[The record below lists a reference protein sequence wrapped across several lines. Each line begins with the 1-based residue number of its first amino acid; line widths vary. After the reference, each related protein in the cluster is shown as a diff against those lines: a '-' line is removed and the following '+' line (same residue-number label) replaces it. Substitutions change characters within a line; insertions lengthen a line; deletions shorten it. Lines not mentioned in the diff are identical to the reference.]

1 MQTELS
7 RPVRRFA
14 AISLLLLA
22 LSLLH
27 TRVVR
32 PLAASWHGTV
42 TAIEDVRAL
51 AAGYARS
58 AAARPR
64 YEEQAAALR
73 SEQPDPSWFLAG
85 ETDALAAASLQ
96 DRIGSLAQAAGA
108 ELRSIQ
114 TLPTTEEGGMRRVG
128 VTVELA
134 AKTAALMRIAYAIES
149 GTPFLFIT
157 TAETI
162 ADPSQGGIEDPML
175 NVRLEIWAYRPVSAA
190 TTVGSAAS

>member
-1 MQTELS
+1 MQAQLS
-7 RPVRRFA
+7 KPVRRFA

-22 LSLLH
+22 FALLH
-27 TRVVR
+27 AVVVR
-32 PLAASWHGTV
+32 PLAGSWHGTV
-42 TAIEDVRAL
+42 TAIEDARAL

-73 SEQPDPSWFLAG
+73 SEQPDPQWFLAG

-96 DRIGSLAQAAGA
+96 DRIGALVQAAGG
-108 ELRSIQ
+108 EIRSIQ
-114 TLPTTEEGGMRRVG
+114 PLPPAEEGGMRRVG

-134 AKTAALMRIAYAIES
+134 AKTAALMKIAYSIES
-149 GTPFLFIT
+149 GTPYLFIT

-175 NVRLEIWAYRPVSAA
+175 NVRMEVSGYRLVSAA
-190 TTVGSAAS
+190 SDGGVGG

>member
-1 MQTELS
+1 MHAQLS
-7 RPVRRFA
+7 KPVRRFA

-22 LSLLH
+22 LALLH
-27 TRVVR
+27 ALVVR
-32 PLAASWHGTV
+32 PLSASWHGTV
-42 TAIEDVRAL
+42 TAIEDARAL

-58 AAARPR
+58 AAARTR

-73 SEQPDPSWFLAG
+73 SEQPDPAWFLAG

-96 DRIGSLAQAAGA
+96 DRIGSLVQAAGG

-114 TLPTTEEGGMRRVG
+114 PLPPTDENGMRRVG

-134 AKTAALMRIAYAIES
+134 SKTAALMRIAYAIES
-149 GTPFLFIT
+149 GTPYLFIN

-175 NVRLEIWAYRPVSAA
+175 NVRLEISGYRPTIAA
-190 TTVGSAAS
+190 PAGSSGS